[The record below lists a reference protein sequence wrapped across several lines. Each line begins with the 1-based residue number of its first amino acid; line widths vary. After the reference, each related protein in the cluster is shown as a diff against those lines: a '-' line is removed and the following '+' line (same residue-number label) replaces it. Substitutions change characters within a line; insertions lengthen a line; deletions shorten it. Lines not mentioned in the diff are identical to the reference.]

1 MVPRNLADCR
11 TSLLYLFIYFF
22 IYFLFLFYFI
32 YLFIFFVIN
41 DLRTLL
47 LDRFLT
53 KPIEELTP
61 DPNLYNHTSL
71 TDQRRFKLDCEE
83 VLKHATQAWTII
95 RQKLKQGPNRVLDQ
109 ILI

>member
-1 MVPRNLADCR
+1 MAEPA
-11 TSLLYLFIYFF
+11 SFI
-22 IYFLFLFYFI
+22 FLI
-32 YLFIFFVIN
+32 YLFIFLIAIN
-41 DLRTLL
+41 DLRILL

-53 KPIEELTP
+53 EPIEELTP

-109 ILI
+109 ILR

>member
-11 TSLLYLFIYFF
+11 TSLRYL
-22 IYFLFLFYFI
+22 FI
-32 YLFIFFVIN
+32 YLFIFLVIN

-47 LDRFLT
+47 LDRFLI

-61 DPNLYNHTSL
+61 DPDLNNHTSL

-95 RQKLKQGPNRVLDQ
+95 RQNLKQGPNRVLDQ
-109 ILI
+109 IFI